1 MSKFWDKFWNVVEK
15 MFEPL
20 GKLFDKLEWLIPY
33 VVPFFTLIADLVV
46 IYSVYFIIVTP
57 EIPWLWIFP
66 LLLITV
72 PVLYFFNK
80 GSIDC
85 IKEVWLKKK
94 NKKEDEK

>member
-20 GKLFDKLEWLIPY
+20 GKLFDKLEFLTPY
-33 VVPFFTLIADLVV
+33 LAPIFALIADLIVA
-46 IYSVYFIIVTP
+46 YSVYFIIATP
-57 EIPWLWIFP
+57 EISWLWVFP
-66 LLLITV
+66 LLFITV

-85 IKEVWLKKK
+85 IKEVWLKKGKK
-94 NKKEDEK
+94 NEKEK